1 MFASTL
7 VSAPWRSLADAVF
20 PQELNKFNDF
30 FMEKEEELV
39 MLDSALGER
48 ASKLLAD
55 PAAPP
60 ELLAS
65 TCTALA
71 KFHGELVLLEHWCSL
86 NYAALVK
93 ILKKHDKRSRLSL
106 RLPILVNVLH
116 QPFYSTEVLSKLVR
130 TAEERFQAIASRL
143 KAGGAGAEPAAQG
156 DTLPV
161 ELPSLMQLPPPP
173 SEDAPPAPDEEASM
187 LARTRAALSCW
198 QALSKSQSLG
208 AAGAADQNGAGH
220 DADDSS
226 GDERA
231 PPVPPPDEQHAKRAK
246 VA

>member
-1 MFASTL
+1 
-7 VSAPWRSLADAVF
+7 
-20 PQELNKFNDF
+20 
-30 FMEKEEELV
+30 MEKEEELV
-39 MLDSALGER
+39 MLDRALGER
-48 ASKLLAD
+48 AAKLLAD
-55 PAAPP
+55 PAAPS
-60 ELLAS
+60 ELLAG

-143 KAGGAGAEPAAQG
+143 KAGSAGAEPSAQG
-156 DTLPV
+156 DTLPVV

-208 AAGAADQNGAGH
+208 AAGGADQNGAGH

-231 PPVPPPDEQHAKRAK
+231 PRVPPPDEQHAKRAK

>member
-1 MFASTL
+1 
-7 VSAPWRSLADAVF
+7 
-20 PQELNKFNDF
+20 
-30 FMEKEEELV
+30 MEKEEELV
-39 MLDSALGER
+39 MLDRALGER
-48 ASKLLAD
+48 AAKLLAD

-60 ELLAS
+60 ELLAG

-143 KAGGAGAEPAAQG
+143 KAGSAGAEPAAQG
-156 DTLPV
+156 DTLPVV

-208 AAGAADQNGAGH
+208 AAGADQNGAGQD

-231 PPVPPPDEQHAKRAK
+231 PAVPPPDEQHAKRAK

>member
-1 MFASTL
+1 
-7 VSAPWRSLADAVF
+7 
-20 PQELNKFNDF
+20 
-30 FMEKEEELV
+30 MEKEEELV
-39 MLDSALGER
+39 MLDRALGER

-60 ELLAS
+60 ELLAG

-106 RLPILVNVLH
+106 RLPVLVNVLR

-143 KAGGAGAEPAAQG
+143 KAGDAGAEPAVQDAPP
-156 DTLPV
+156 LV
-161 ELPSLMQLPPPP
+161 LPSLMQLPPPP

-187 LARTRAALSCW
+187 LARTRAAITCW

-208 AAGAADQNGAGH
+208 APDQNGAGGNGATH

-226 GDERA
+226 EDERA
-231 PPVPPPDEQHAKRAK
+231 PPPPPPPGEPLAKKPRTA
-246 VA
+246 

>member
-1 MFASTL
+1 
-7 VSAPWRSLADAVF
+7 
-20 PQELNKFNDF
+20 
-30 FMEKEEELV
+30 MEKEEDLV
-39 MLDSALGER
+39 MLDRALGER
-48 ASKLLAD
+48 AAALLSD

-60 ELLAS
+60 ALLAG

-106 RLPILVNVLH
+106 RLPVLVNVLR

-130 TAEERFQAIASRL
+130 TAEERFQALASRL
-143 KAGGAGAEPAAQG
+143 KAGEAGAEPAAHG
-156 DTLPV
+156 DTTPLV
-161 ELPSLMQLPPPP
+161 LPSLMQLPPPP
-173 SEDAPPAPDEEASM
+173 SEDAPPAPEEEASM
-187 LARTRAALSCW
+187 LARTRAALTCW

-208 AAGAADQNGAGH
+208 APDPNVAGGNGATH

-226 GDERA
+226 EDERNPPP
-231 PPVPPPDEQHAKRAK
+231 PPVGEPLAKKPRT
-246 VA
+246 